1 VPLALVNLPA
11 FIPLSEGTTDVV
23 ILLIPDAAIEG
34 AISLTNEPM
43 DDKLIRLRVGSQ
55 ILSVHVLVVRHYP
68 QHSACE
74 PEASNSVL
82 LILLGIS

>member
-1 VPLALVNLPA
+1 MPLALVNLPA

-43 DDKLIRLRVGSQ
+43 DDKLI
-55 ILSVHVLVVRHYP
+55 
-68 QHSACE
+68 
-74 PEASNSVL
+74 
-82 LILLGIS
+82 